1 MRTAFDFVKL
11 EDDDAILP
19 VIIERN
25 IWGGTWTARAREE
38 FCALYLQCDN
48 LVRAIKLAEH
58 IINWPDTY
66 SKEDGQII
74 VRRPGFTVMRDW
86 ALMADDGKV
95 EPSEKTH
102 QNIRRRLER
111 YVAWHPKDAMMANA
125 EAAVELAKQAKEG
138 TLPAE
143 KSSQLLHVNNGV
155 GFMYREILNAARAN
169 QSANG
174 GPAMHVGKLIIS
186 PPNATRLRRA
196 HHETRKVLP
205 GDKPRQLDIIDV
217 EAKDVTPVG

>member
-1 MRTAFDFVKL
+1 MRTYNMAPDV
-11 EDDDAILP
+11 EIVPA
-19 VIIERN
+19 VVERSH
-25 IWGGTWTARAREE
+25 WGGSWTARAREE

-66 SKEDGQII
+66 SKEDGTII
-74 VRRPGFTVMRDW
+74 VRRPTFTIMRDW

-95 EPSEKTH
+95 VPSEKA
-102 QNIRRRLER
+102 QANVRRRLER

-125 EAAVELAKQAKEG
+125 EAAVELARQAKDG
-138 TLPAE
+138 TLPPE

-169 QSANG
+169 QAAA
-174 GPAMHVGKLIIS
+174 PAMHVGKLIIS
-186 PPNATRLRRA
+186 PPSATRLRRA
-196 HHETRKVLP
+196 HHETRKALP
-205 GDKPRQLDIIDV
+205 GDQPRLPRMIDIPASDV
-217 EAKDVTPVG
+217 KEVKEAVG